1 MWDLLL
7 GLLGTQLV
15 ADDKEAWYMA
25 WIRVVPPS
33 PGHLLGRCEVC
44 YEEGRRRDRE
54 PEYP

>member
-1 MWDLLL
+1 
-7 GLLGTQLV
+7 
-15 ADDKEAWYMA
+15 MA

-54 PEYP
+54 PEYQS